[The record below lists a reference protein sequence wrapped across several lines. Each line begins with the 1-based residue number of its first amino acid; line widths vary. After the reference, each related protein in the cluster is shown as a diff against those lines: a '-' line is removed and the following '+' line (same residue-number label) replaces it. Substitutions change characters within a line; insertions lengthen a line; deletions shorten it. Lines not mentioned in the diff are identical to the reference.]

1 MHAGHAGQAVMVAV
15 MDAPSASRVA
25 FSKLGK
31 HYLQAG
37 RWDVA
42 GITAAHVDTAEQW
55 ALSSSK
61 WTVAGGW
68 RAKWQNGSLWVR
80 MLSMQPHWAERASV
94 LHMLLAAT
102 SQPPQL
108 PPFDVV
114 YVHNDRDPAPGL
126 ARSPRRRWP
135 VLTNAHESGHASLPV
150 PDYSFAGWH
159 THTPPWC
166 ELQMRMDDAA
176 AHAGPWENRTDLAF
190 FSGNLRIGG
199 HRKYLRRLTVENRT
213 QVAGVLRVQDVGS
226 TFYVPSRA
234 AGARAATAPAVPP
247 MSAACHYRYLISVPG
262 FGYSNRLKALL
273 SCGSVVIHVKAP
285 WEEYFMPM
293 LQHNRHLVVVASVDE
308 IVPAVLRLR
317 ANPQLARQ
325 IGRKGAKAAHSFV
338 SFGQALDFTR
348 QLLTAYSE
356 ASEPTAP
363 PDSNYSRLASA
374 SDLNRIV
381 QLCDCSTARNKTGA
395 AKTKPPIRQPSRAR
409 CASQLGVDG
418 PPRSSYE
425 RLSAV
430 RCCEGW
436 DCPKP
441 MCQREERTLDRT
453 AVRRPLSRG
462 DAS

>member
-1 MHAGHAGQAVMVAV
+1 VHAGHAGQAVMVAV

-102 SQPPQL
+102 SQQPQL

-262 FGYSNRLKALL
+262 YGYSNRLKALL

-348 QLLTAYSE
+348 QLLTAYRE

-374 SDLNRIV
+374 SDLGRIV

-441 MCQREERTLDRT
+441 MCQREERALDRT

>member
-1 MHAGHAGQAVMVAV
+1 MVAV

-102 SQPPQL
+102 SQQPQL

-262 FGYSNRLKALL
+262 YGYSNRLKALL

-441 MCQREERTLDRT
+441 MCQREERALDRT